1 MRFENK
7 TAIVTGSSGGIGFA
21 IVKRLALEGARIVM
35 VDRSDDQATAMGE
48 EVKAAGAPDVLV
60 SKCDVSVE
68 ADVAA
73 TVKAAQERFGRVDL
87 IVNNAGVMEFIAI
100 EDLTGDDWTKVL
112 GVDLMGAFYFTKYG
126 FRTMKPGT
134 AIVNIASIHAERTE
148 ALAAPY
154 AASKAAVLS
163 LTRTASIE
171 GKPKGIRSNAIL
183 PGAIATPM
191 LWDNP
196 NVKSGA
202 EKIDKSDVGRPE
214 DIAAAVAFLGSDD
227 AGFITGTTLNVDG
240 GRLAKL

>member
-7 TAIVTGSSGGIGFA
+7 AAIVTGSSGGIGSA

-35 VDRSDDQATAMGE
+35 VDRSDDEATAMVE

-126 FRTMKPGT
+126 FRTMKP
-134 AIVNIASIHAERTE
+134 VR
-148 ALAAPY
+148 
-154 AASKAAVLS
+154 
-163 LTRTASIE
+163 
-171 GKPKGIRSNAIL
+171 
-183 PGAIATPM
+183 
-191 LWDNP
+191 
-196 NVKSGA
+196 
-202 EKIDKSDVGRPE
+202 
-214 DIAAAVAFLGSDD
+214 
-227 AGFITGTTLNVDG
+227 
-240 GRLAKL
+240 RL